1 MTNSEAL
8 WSYLKKYN
16 ITLEEISAELG
27 ISRDK
32 LLRKLN
38 GQEEFRASEI
48 KKFVNKV
55 PMSEAEVQA
64 CFFAEDVTQCHEDKN

>member
-55 PMSEAEVQA
+55 PVSEAEVQA
-64 CFFAEDVTQCHEDKN
+64 CFFAEDGDKMSQR

>member
-1 MTNSEAL
+1 M
-8 WSYLKKYN
+8 
-16 ITLEEISAELG
+16 G

-64 CFFAEDVTQCHEDKN
+64 CFFAEDVTKCHEDKN